1 MATLATARQ
10 LFGRPVVP
18 LLALG
23 AVILA
28 GCNQV
33 GTQSLTF
40 WDLVWGMV
48 IFFFWFMF
56 IWIFIT
62 IFADIFR
69 RHDLSGG
76 WKAIWIIVLV
86 LLPFLGALIY
96 LITRPKMTA
105 QDVQMMTQAEAGYK
119 AAAAVSTTDQLAKL
133 NELKTSG
140 AITEPEYNT
149 LKAQIIGGGAPAAG
163 GGAPS
168 GGGTPAS

>member
-1 MATLATARQ
+1 MATLSTTRQ
-10 LFGRPVVP
+10 ILGRPVVP
-18 LLALG
+18 LLALL

-40 WDLVWGMV
+40 WDIVYSMFV
-48 IFFFWFMF
+48 FFIWFMF

-86 LLPFLGALIY
+86 LIPFLGALIY
-96 LITRPKMTA
+96 IISRPKMTA
-105 QDVQMMTQAEAGYK
+105 QDVQMMTQADAGYK
-119 AAAAVSTTDQLAKL
+119 AAAAVSTTDQIAKL
-133 NELKTSG
+133 SELKASG
-140 AITEPEYNT
+140 AITEPEYEA
-149 LKAQIIGGGAPAAG
+149 LKKQVMGGGGA
-163 GGAPS
+163 
-168 GGGTPAS
+168 AS